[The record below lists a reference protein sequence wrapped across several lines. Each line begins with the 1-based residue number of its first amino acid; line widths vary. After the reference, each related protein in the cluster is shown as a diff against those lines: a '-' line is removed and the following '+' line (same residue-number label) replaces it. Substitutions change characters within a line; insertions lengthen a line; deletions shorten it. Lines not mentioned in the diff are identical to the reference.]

1 MLPALTRSIQY
12 RPFPHLLQAAAERP
26 STGINQTLRFRSVQ
40 PPTTI
45 LDRFPHPF
53 LLPAVPPNPA
63 PNTPALGIRAL
74 RKTYAGGVEALK
86 GIDLDVEPGD
96 FYALL
101 GPNGAGKSTLIGII
115 SSLVNKTSGE
125 VKVYGI
131 DLHQHRSS
139 VMRWI
144 GLVPQEINFNLFEK
158 PLDILVNYA
167 GFYGIPRTRALALAE
182 TELKRAQL
190 WDKAEVMSRTLSGG
204 MKRRLMIARAMMT
217 SPRLL
222 ILDEPTAGV
231 DIEIRREMWQAL
243 REINAA
249 GTTIILTTHYLEE
262 AEQLCRH
269 LAIIDHGQITA
280 HGPMR
285 QLLGKLDVESFL
297 FDIEG
302 EAPAALPVI
311 EGARLAALDAHTL
324 ELDMPRAMELN
335 RVFDALNQ
343 ARIKVRSMRTKSNRL
358 EELFVRL
365 TGNGNGAPAQK
376 TAA

>member
-1 MLPALTRSIQY
+1 MPSSSLP
-12 RPFPHLLQAAAERP
+12 
-26 STGINQTLRFRSVQ
+26 
-40 PPTTI
+40 
-45 LDRFPHPF
+45 
-53 LLPAVPPNPA
+53 
-63 PNTPALGIRAL
+63 TPLALGIRAL

-86 GIDLDVEPGD
+86 GVDLDVESGD

-125 VKVYGI
+125 VKVYGV
-131 DLHQHRSS
+131 DLHHHRST

-158 PLDILVNYA
+158 PIDILVNYA
-167 GFYGIPRTRALALAE
+167 GFYGIPRARALELAE
-182 TELKRAQL
+182 VELKRAQL
-190 WDKAEVMSRTLSGG
+190 WDKAHAISRTLSGG
-204 MKRRLMIARAMMT
+204 MKRRLMIARAMMIQ
-217 SPRLL
+217 PKLL

-269 LAIIDHGQITA
+269 LAIIDGGQIIA

-285 QLLGKLDVESFL
+285 QLLGKLDMESFL
-297 FDIEG
+297 FDIESQ
-302 EAPAALPVI
+302 APAALPVI
-311 EGARLAALDAHTL
+311 EGAKLVALDAHTL
-324 ELDMPRAMELN
+324 ELDMPRAMDLN
-335 RVFDALNQ
+335 RVFNALNE

-365 TGNGNGAPAQK
+365 TGNGNGNGNNGQK
-376 TAA
+376 IA

>member
-1 MLPALTRSIQY
+1 MPPAITPI
-12 RPFPHLLQAAAERP
+12 
-26 STGINQTLRFRSVQ
+26 
-40 PPTTI
+40 
-45 LDRFPHPF
+45 
-53 LLPAVPPNPA
+53 PNA
-63 PNTPALGIRAL
+63 PALGIRAL
-74 RKTYAGGVEALK
+74 RKTYVGGVEALK
-86 GIDLDVEPGD
+86 GVDLNVESGD

-101 GPNGAGKSTLIGII
+101 GPNGAGKSTLIGIV

-125 VKVYGI
+125 VQVYGV
-131 DLHQHRSS
+131 DMHQHRSS

-167 GFYGIPRTRALALAE
+167 GFYGIPRRRALALAE

-190 WDKAEVMSRTLSGG
+190 WNKAHAISRTLSGG

-217 SPRLL
+217 SPKLL

-262 AEQLCRH
+262 AEQLCRN

-302 EAPAALPVI
+302 ELSAELPQVKN
-311 EGARLAALDAHTL
+311 ARLTAIDAHTL
-324 ELDMPRAMELN
+324 ELDMPRAMDLN
-335 RVFDALNQ
+335 CIFSVLNS
-343 ARIKVRSMRTKSNRL
+343 AGIKVRSMRTKSNRL

-365 TGNGNGAPAQK
+365 TGNGEAAPEAQK
-376 TAA
+376 ISA

>member
-1 MLPALTRSIQY
+1 MPPSSLPAPL
-12 RPFPHLLQAAAERP
+12 
-26 STGINQTLRFRSVQ
+26 
-40 PPTTI
+40 
-45 LDRFPHPF
+45 
-53 LLPAVPPNPA
+53 
-63 PNTPALGIRAL
+63 ALGIRAL

-86 GIDLDVEPGD
+86 GVDLDVESGD

-125 VKVYGI
+125 VKVYGV
-131 DLHQHRSS
+131 DLHHHRST

-158 PLDILVNYA
+158 PIDILVNYA
-167 GFYGIPRTRALALAE
+167 GFYGIPRAHALELAE
-182 TELKRAQL
+182 VELKRAQL
-190 WDKAEVMSRTLSGG
+190 WDKAHAISRTLSGG
-204 MKRRLMIARAMMT
+204 MKRRLMIARAMMIQ
-217 SPRLL
+217 PKLL

-269 LAIIDHGQITA
+269 LAIIDGGQIIA

-285 QLLGKLDVESFL
+285 QLLGKLDMESFL
-297 FDIEG
+297 FDIESQ
-302 EAPAALPVI
+302 APAALPVI
-311 EGARLAALDAHTL
+311 EGARLVALDAHTL
-324 ELDMPRAMELN
+324 ELDMPRAMDLN
-335 RVFDALNQ
+335 RVFNALNE

-358 EELFVRL
+358 EELFVHL
-365 TGNGNGAPAQK
+365 TGNGNGNGNNGQK
-376 TAA
+376 IA